1 MFVLLS
7 TVGTYGEQSATRYCM
22 AVKNVVVSG
31 NLFKDS
37 RYYLLLKYFYFQLC
51 AANFCTRCSQFC
63 MSQVFFNACSTDEVL
78 DDTEEEIPELDPRE
92 TVLHDPP
99 ISPEDKLMSQWFCFV
114 QTEDGKIV
122 AVQHPSKENTEVVNF
137 KKNIAAAFQANFK
150 GTADEVEEDTMSL
163 HHSYYRFV
171 LCGTTSP

>member
-1 MFVLLS
+1 MEICSRTAGIIS
-7 TVGTYGEQSATRYCM
+7 TYLHATNFYTRY
-22 AVKNVVVSG
+22 
-31 NLFKDS
+31 
-37 RYYLLLKYFYFQLC
+37 
-51 AANFCTRCSQFC
+51 SQFC
-63 MSQVFFNACSTDEVL
+63 ISQFKTFFLNACSTDEVL
-78 DDTEEEIPELDPRE
+78 DDTEEEIPELDPHE

-150 GTADEVEEDTMSL
+150 GTAEEVEEDTMSL

-171 LCGTTSP
+171 CCGPHACMHEQLISP